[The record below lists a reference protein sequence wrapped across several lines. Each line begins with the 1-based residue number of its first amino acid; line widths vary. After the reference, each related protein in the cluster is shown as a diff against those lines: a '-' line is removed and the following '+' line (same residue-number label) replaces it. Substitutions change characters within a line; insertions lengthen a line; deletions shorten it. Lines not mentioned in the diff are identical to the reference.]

1 MGHRHPTLQ
10 AAHLICSLLL
20 AVALRQL
27 APGVPARL
35 ERAERAH
42 KQLLCNKEHFWDV
55 FGMERRGVAGKA
67 SCCAHSSAVRRHERA
82 WELSSHSYSG
92 LFSIKGKN
100 FSLFSSKGRNLLF
113 LKAGATLSQLRASW
127 GSHGDIFPLPQGS
140 HCNLQCT
147 GKKQGAWGKVLA
159 ELSSFGAW
167 CLHPVLGHTSRF
179 GAQMS
184 HFGAQASHFGA
195 QTSHLGTQAPHLGGT
210 GAPFGGTCP
219 VLGQRCPV

>member
-1 MGHRHPTLQ
+1 MRSAHTNSCSVIKSIFGMFSGWKGGGLQ
-10 AAHLICSLLL
+10 ARLPVVLTVLPSAGTSE
-20 AVALRQL
+20 RGNS
-27 APGVPARL
+27 APTAILGFFP
-35 ERAERAH
+35 
-42 KQLLCNKEHFWDV
+42 C
-55 FGMERRGVAGKA
+55 
-67 SCCAHSSAVRRHERA
+67 
-82 WELSSHSYSG
+82 
-92 LFSIKGKN
+92 
-100 FSLFSSKGRNLLF
+100 KGRNLLF

-140 HCNLQCT
+140 HCNLHCT